1 MNLMRAGGAQL
12 GIKKDADGVLRLY
25 ECFVR
30 VLISVL
36 QVFFSVLRL
45 PKFRGW
51 RLRVLRVSVGFQ

>member
-36 QVFFSVLRL
+36 QVFFSEL
-45 PKFRGW
+45 P
-51 RLRVLRVSVGFQ
+51 